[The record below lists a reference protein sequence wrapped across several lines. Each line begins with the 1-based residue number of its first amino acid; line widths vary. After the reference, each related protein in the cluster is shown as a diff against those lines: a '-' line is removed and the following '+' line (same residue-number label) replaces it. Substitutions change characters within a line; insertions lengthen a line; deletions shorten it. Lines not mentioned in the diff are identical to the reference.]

1 MIQCTYNGNFK
12 KRFDGNMAALG
23 LPVPS
28 GLFETATATTATL
41 VAMIESYNALGA
53 TATVG
58 EILGATVAV
67 EKLKLIAALAGSF
80 YIGAAIGSL
89 AVSTSNSVTCSLS
102 MPEFLAFKRKHK
114 LDFYGDHLFY
124 HRHRE
129 VFTASH
135 HQRGYYHRAVIQ

>member
-12 KRFDGNMAALG
+12 KKFDANMTALG

-28 GLFETATATTATL
+28 GLFETATTTTATL

-53 TATVG
+53 TATVS

-89 AVSTSNSVTCSLS
+89 AVATSSSVTCSLS
-102 MPEFLAFKRKHK
+102 MSEILAFKRKHK
-114 LDFYGDHLFY
+114 LDFNGDHLFY

-129 VFTASH
+129 VFMASH
-135 HQRGYYHRAVIQ
+135 QKRGYYHRAVIQ